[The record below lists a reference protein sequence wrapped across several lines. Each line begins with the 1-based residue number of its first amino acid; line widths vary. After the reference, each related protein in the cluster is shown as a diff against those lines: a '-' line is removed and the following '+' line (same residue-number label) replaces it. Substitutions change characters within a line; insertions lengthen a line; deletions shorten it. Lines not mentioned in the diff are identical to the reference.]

1 MAEEKQEKKSLW
13 SDFKAFIN
21 RGNIVD
27 MSVGV
32 IMGSAFGAI
41 VTAFTNILLSVCT
54 WGVPGGL
61 NGLVTVLPALNE
73 AQAGV
78 SGIGQTFAN
87 SELST
92 MAEKYCES
100 MGGTYA
106 GSEAEWI
113 AAVKSL
119 YTQHGDVWT
128 YNQSAVI
135 DWGTFI
141 NAIIAFLIIALTLF
155 VILKIFN
162 YLNKKRKDLETATI
176 TAIKEHKIEDE
187 KEEGVEEAK
196 AEEEAEDNK

>member
-1 MAEEKQEKKSLW
+1 MAEEKKEEKKSIW
-13 SDFKAFIN
+13 TDFKAFIN

-61 NGLVTVLPALNE
+61 NGLVTVLPALND
-73 AQAGV
+73 AQKGIA
-78 SGIGQTFAN
+78 GIGQTFTN
-87 SELST
+87 SQLAT
-92 MAEKYCES
+92 MAEKYCNE
-100 MGGTYA
+100 MGGTYV

-113 AAVKSL
+113 AAIKSL

-141 NAIIAFLIIALTLF
+141 NAVIAFLIIALTLF

-162 YLNKKRKDLETATI
+162 YLSKKRKELEAATI
-176 TAIKEHKIEDE
+176 AALTKEQE
-187 KEEGVEEAK
+187 KPI
-196 AEEEAEDNK
+196 EEEKKDE